1 MAEETQQRWWSG
13 SGGVP
18 AGTGGAAA
26 TVRGQAGGCTEGGR
40 GVGSGD
46 WTRHAHEEGA
56 QAEPRPA
63 GCRRLRAPAPCRR
76 ARVRGRCRAPPVRW
90 PPARASPPRRGG
102 ASHWGCR
109 NGGHRL
115 DARARPPAAPLP
127 APACRARAGRRPPMP
142 RGPSAAPSR
151 GRVEEGAAYAR
162 SPRPPAIGGS
172 PGTAAAPP
180 VPLLTCQRR
189 ADTRASPHTPSTLAP
204 EPLPRVRSM
213 QADPRRRDSPLRG
226 RRYRAPAMNPALA
239 GGGCQ
244 PAAAAR
250 GEVGSPNG
258 HAHHPARVGCRA
270 ATDTRGQASAVRTST
285 SWTGMEEA
293 DRVPPAPGR
302 RRGGARGRRQP
313 SGRWRAQPAGARP
326 RGSVPPLPP
335 APTSAPQTLGRQ
347 PAAFARVWR
356 ARADTPGSA
365 TGGCQRTT
373 AISAATAA
381 PLPGRDQRE
390 GQMKRGEPTAA
401 AAATPP
407 RATCWEPPLP
417 AKKGYKKRG
426 DRARRVAV
434 RAPRPSC
441 STCTYTTL
449 CTGGEKRDTRWD
461 AYATKDKNTQEKQP

>member
-1 MAEETQQRWWSG
+1 M
-13 SGGVP
+13 
-18 AGTGGAAA
+18 
-26 TVRGQAGGCTEGGR
+26 EGGR

-46 WTRHAHEEGA
+46 WTRHAHEGGA

-127 APACRARAGRRPPMP
+127 PPACRARAGRRPPMP

-172 PGTAAAPP
+172 PG
-180 VPLLTCQRR
+180 
-189 ADTRASPHTPSTLAP
+189 
-204 EPLPRVRSM
+204 
-213 QADPRRRDSPLRG
+213 
-226 RRYRAPAMNPALA
+226 
-239 GGGCQ
+239 
-244 PAAAAR
+244 
-250 GEVGSPNG
+250 
-258 HAHHPARVGCRA
+258 
-270 ATDTRGQASAVRTST
+270 
-285 SWTGMEEA
+285 
-293 DRVPPAPGR
+293 
-302 RRGGARGRRQP
+302 
-313 SGRWRAQPAGARP
+313 
-326 RGSVPPLPP
+326 
-335 APTSAPQTLGRQ
+335 
-347 PAAFARVWR
+347 
-356 ARADTPGSA
+356 
-365 TGGCQRTT
+365 
-373 AISAATAA
+373 
-381 PLPGRDQRE
+381 
-390 GQMKRGEPTAA
+390 AA

-461 AYATKDKNTQEKQP
+461 AYATKDKNTQGETTIDKTKTTHERTSLKGWVERRKTPGQANTSSWSASTASTPPSSPSTAAKLRKCVGRWASS

>member
-1 MAEETQQRWWSG
+1 
-13 SGGVP
+13 
-18 AGTGGAAA
+18 
-26 TVRGQAGGCTEGGR
+26 
-40 GVGSGD
+40 
-46 WTRHAHEEGA
+46 
-56 QAEPRPA
+56 
-63 GCRRLRAPAPCRR
+63 
-76 ARVRGRCRAPPVRW
+76 
-90 PPARASPPRRGG
+90 
-102 ASHWGCR
+102 
-109 NGGHRL
+109 
-115 DARARPPAAPLP
+115 
-127 APACRARAGRRPPMP
+127 
-142 RGPSAAPSR
+142 
-151 GRVEEGAAYAR
+151 
-162 SPRPPAIGGS
+162 
-172 PGTAAAPP
+172 
-180 VPLLTCQRR
+180 
-189 ADTRASPHTPSTLAP
+189 
-204 EPLPRVRSM
+204 
-213 QADPRRRDSPLRG
+213 
-226 RRYRAPAMNPALA
+226 
-239 GGGCQ
+239 
-244 PAAAAR
+244 
-250 GEVGSPNG
+250 
-258 HAHHPARVGCRA
+258 
-270 ATDTRGQASAVRTST
+270 
-285 SWTGMEEA
+285 MEEA

-461 AYATKDKNTQEKQP
+461 AYATKDKNTQGETTIDKTKTTHERASLKGWVERRKTPGQANTSSWSASTASTPPSSPSTAAKLRKCVGRWASS